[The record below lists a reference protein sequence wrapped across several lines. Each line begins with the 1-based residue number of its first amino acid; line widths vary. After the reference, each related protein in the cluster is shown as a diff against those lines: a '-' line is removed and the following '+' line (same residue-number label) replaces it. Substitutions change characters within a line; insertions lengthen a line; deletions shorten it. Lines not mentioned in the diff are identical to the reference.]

1 METQKRFAEK
11 SRRISTLV
19 NEVLRG
25 EHVKDTLINSSYKF
39 SGETAAN
46 YFSNARNNLH
56 SDMAYRVFEVGA
68 DLTDLK
74 ILSGLKRK

>member
-1 METQKRFAEK
+1 METQKRYAEK

-25 EHVKDTLINSSYKF
+25 EHVKDTLINSSYEF

-46 YFSNARNNLH
+46 YFSNARKNLH
-56 SDMAYRVFEVGA
+56 SDMAYHVFMA
-68 DLTDLK
+68 DSDLTDLK
-74 ILSGLKRK
+74 ILKLLKRK